1 MRSKRQMMRGKG
13 KRRGDAGSI
22 VLLSWLIPVTPVRS
36 LPLREGRGVG
46 FPVFLSG
53 CSGGGGATLPT
64 TPTQGPRKDRQR
76 RSVPLLPSLPLS
88 SSVCA
93 SSVLCALNDAGLRT
107 SSDDRAFALPQQ
119 QVG

>member
-88 SSVCA
+88 RCSVRLCSVPSMMLVCGRAVTTVPLPSHSS
-93 SSVLCALNDAGLRT
+93 R
-107 SSDDRAFALPQQ
+107 
-119 QVG
+119 